1 MKSTKKKETIPVY
14 DTITA
19 TLKGKPYQVANFRC
33 GRHLT
38 EKDRPRKKNWG
49 KKAYD
54 NNQLE

>member
-1 MKSTKKKETIPVY
+1 MKNTKKKETIPVY

-38 EKDRPRKKNWG
+38 EKDRPRKKNW